1 MAHSDFQ
8 IASTYLKLLVHQP
21 ELMNAVRKSLPMNL
35 DQLLSQEFIKGEQIA
50 PIFSYF
56 AEQGLDSW
64 ILKFGSQLGS
74 STHGPLGF
82 AVLSAPNL
90 EAALNVL
97 NDYSCIRTTA
107 YSTTF
112 SRKGGR
118 LVLTAENHTNSELM
132 GRWLIEA
139 GIHVTQR
146 LVENIMAHELGQHGE
161 ITFVYPEP
169 SYGKELQR
177 FFKVPCRFDQNSNS
191 ISIPESWGRIASP
204 LSDPGTFQTNLNKCK
219 ELKLTLLG
227 KTNTL
232 GRVKAVLDLFL
243 SQSSAGE
250 KRPSELPTLSGIA
263 NSLAMSE
270 RTLARRLNDQG
281 TSYKA
286 LLEEARQQHSQ
297 SLLKNTHLSIADI
310 SYYLG
315 YQESANFVRAFKRWN
330 GTPPSKWRREP
341 RKTIQNND

>member
-1 MAHSDFQ
+1 MAQSDFQ
-8 IASTYLKLLVHQP
+8 IASTYLRLLVNQP
-21 ELMNAVRKSLPMNL
+21 DLMNAVRASLHGDL
-35 DQLLSQEFIKGEQIA
+35 DRLLAQEFIQGDQIA
-50 PIFSYF
+50 PIFGYF
-56 AEQGLDSW
+56 AKQGLDSW

-112 SRKGGR
+112 SRKDGR
-118 LVLTAENHTNSELM
+118 LVLTAENHTNSDLI

-161 ITFVYPEP
+161 ITFVHSEP
-169 SYGKELQR
+169 SYGEELR
-177 FFKVPCRFDQNSNS
+177 KFFKVPCRFGQRNNS

-227 KTNTL
+227 KANIL
-232 GRVKAVLDLFL
+232 GRVKAVFDLFL

-250 KRPSELPTLSGIA
+250 RRPSELPTLADIA

-270 RTLARRLNDQG
+270 RTLARRLSEQE
-281 TSYKA
+281 TSYKV
-286 LLEEARQQHSQ
+286 LLEQARQQHSQ

-330 GTPPSKWRREP
+330 GVPPSKWRREP